1 MQQTLV
7 EVRDLSKEFKRSNG
21 EKFLAVKDVSFNIQR
36 GEIFSLLGPNGAGKT
51 TTISMISGL
60 LQPTKGDALICSE
73 APGGFQISPY
83 DPEVARQLEVGREFM
98 KDYRDTLRALA
109 K

>member
-1 MQQTLV
+1 M
-7 EVRDLSKEFKRSNG
+7 
-21 EKFLAVKDVSFNIQR
+21 
-36 GEIFSLLGPNGAGKT
+36 
-51 TTISMISGL
+51 TISLKITQIGNSLGVIL
-60 LQPTKGDALICSE
+60 PKEILAALKVAKGDTLICSE
-73 APGGFQISPY
+73 TAGGFQISPY

>member
-1 MQQTLV
+1 M
-7 EVRDLSKEFKRSNG
+7 
-21 EKFLAVKDVSFNIQR
+21 
-36 GEIFSLLGPNGAGKT
+36 
-51 TTISMISGL
+51 TISLKITQIGNSLGVIL
-60 LQPTKGDALICSE
+60 PKEILAALKVAKGDSLICSE